1 MAGNKSLK
9 RRQIENGIFYAE
21 LNDFL
26 REELEHDTS
35 EATFAI
41 GYAGVDVRRSAQ
53 KIEIII
59 RATRTQPVV
68 GNKGQRIH
76 ELTEQ
81 IKHRFGFKESPKV
94 ELFAERVNHRALCAL
109 AQAEA
114 VKYKLLEG
122 TAVRRACYRALRFIM
137 ESEAKGCEIVVSGK
151 LRGQRAKAMK
161 FKQGYMIASG
171 DAANHYID
179 RAVKHVKLRQGVLG
193 IKVKIMLPYD
203 PTGMKGPQKCLPDK
217 VEIKEPKTFESY
229 ATPVGLAHGQA
240 PAQAPADMTEYD
252 QNTGGQDTYQTPGGP
267 VEAAQPQ
274 AQPEFSQAQYGQP
287 PAGDVRVDQ
296 QAQQQMY
303 GGQPE
308 HTTPGGPTGG
318 EFGGNDQQYFGQ

>member
-1 MAGNKSLK
+1 MSSAQSLK
-9 RRQIENGIFYAE
+9 RRQVENGIFYAE

-26 REELEHDTS
+26 NAELENNTS
-35 EATFAI
+35 EAGFAI
-41 GYAGVDVRRSAQ
+41 GYAGVEVRRSAQ

-114 VKYKLLEG
+114 VQYQLMEG
-122 TAVRRACYRALRFIM
+122 KAVRRACYRALRFIM

-171 DAANHYID
+171 DAKNHYID
-179 RAVKHVKLRQGVLG
+179 VGKKHVCLRQGVLG
-193 IKVKIMLPYD
+193 IKVKIMRPYD
-203 PTGMKGPQKCLPDK
+203 PTGVKGPQIPLPDK
-217 VEIKEPKTFESY
+217 IEIKEPKSFEHY
-229 ATPVGLAHGQA
+229 ATPVGLAHGQP
-240 PAQAPADMTEYD
+240 PAQAPADVTEYD
-252 QNTGGQDTYQTPGGP
+252 QATGGVEYGQTPGGP
-267 VEAAQPQ
+267 VEAEQH
-274 AQPEFSQAQYGQP
+274 AQPEYDQQQYGQP
-287 PAGDVRVDQ
+287 PE
-296 QAQQQMY
+296 AQQQMF
-303 GGQPE
+303 GQPAGQ
-308 HTTPGGPTGG
+308 HVTPGGPEGG
-318 EFGGNDQQYFGQ
+318 FGDQQYFGN

>member
-1 MAGNKSLK
+1 MSSKGLK
-9 RRQIENGIFYAE
+9 KRTVDNGIFYAE

-26 REELEHDTS
+26 REELEQDNN
-35 EATFAI
+35 EAGFAI
-41 GYAGVDVRRSAQ
+41 GYAGVEVRRSAQ
-53 KIEIII
+53 KVEIII

-171 DAANHYID
+171 DAKNHYID

-193 IKVKIMLPYD
+193 IQVKIMLPHD
-203 PTGMKGPQKCLPDK
+203 PAGIKGPQKCLPDK
-217 VEIKEPKTFESY
+217 IEIREPKTFDHY
-229 ATPVGLAHGQA
+229 ATPVGLAHGIP
-240 PAQAPADMTEYD
+240 PAQAPADVDQYD
-252 QNTGGQDTYQTPGGP
+252 QTTGGPADYQTPGGP
-267 VEAAQPQ
+267 VSGDARQVEQMQQQPP
-274 AQPEFSQAQYGQP
+274 QPEFDQQQYGAPPPQQP
-287 PAGDVRVDQ
+287 PAQ
-296 QAQQQMY
+296 QMGYAQQ
-303 GGQPE
+303 
-308 HTTPGGPTGG
+308 TPGGPTPGG
-318 EFGGNDQQYFGQ
+318 FGGNDGQFFGQ

>member
-1 MAGNKSLK
+1 MAQRSLK
-9 RRQIENGIFYAE
+9 KKTVENGIFFAE

-26 REELEHDTS
+26 RAELEHNTS
-35 EATFAI
+35 EAGFAI
-41 GYAGVDVRRSAQ
+41 GYAGVEVRRSAQ
-53 KIEIII
+53 KVEIII

-122 TAVRRACYRALRFIM
+122 IAVRRACYRALRFIM
-137 ESEAKGCEIVVSGK
+137 ESDAKGCEIVVSGK

-171 DAANHYID
+171 DAKNHYID
-179 RAVKHVKLRQGVLG
+179 SAVKHVCLRQGVLG
-193 IKVKIMLPYD
+193 IKVKIMLPHD
-203 PTGMKGPQKCLPDK
+203 PSGIMGPQKCLPDK
-217 VEIKEPKTFESY
+217 IEIKEPKQFDSY
-229 ATPVGLAHGQA
+229 ATPIGLPHGQPA
-240 PAQAPADMTEYD
+240 AQAPADVQGYDETTGAQEYV
-252 QNTGGQDTYQTPGGP
+252 TPGGP
-267 VEAAQPQ
+267 AEPQPDQYGGGAA
-274 AQPEFSQAQYGQP
+274 EYGQP
-287 PAGDVRVDQ
+287 PQAEP
-296 QAQQQMY
+296 QAQMYQQQPDMGY
-303 GGQPE
+303 GGGQP
-308 HTTPGGPTGG
+308 TAGGP
-318 EFGGNDQQYFGQ
+318 DQQYFGQ

>member
-1 MAGNKSLK
+1 MSSTQSLK

-41 GYAGVDVRRSAQ
+41 GYAGVEVRRSAQ

-171 DAANHYID
+171 DAKNHYID

-203 PTGMKGPQKCLPDK
+203 PTGHKGPQKCLPDK
-217 VEIKEPKTFESY
+217 IEIKEPKTFELY
-229 ATPVGLAHGQA
+229 ATPVGLPHGQP
-240 PAQAPADMTEYD
+240 PASQPADVVD
-252 QNTGGQDTYQTPGGP
+252 QPTGGDYQTPGGP
-267 VEAAQPQ
+267 VEAEVPQ
-274 AQPEFSQAQYGQP
+274 AQPEYNQAQYGQP
-287 PAGDVRVDQ
+287 PVE
-296 QAQQQMY
+296 QQQMY

-308 HTTPGGPTGG
+308 HTTPGGPTY
-318 EFGGNDQQYFGQ
+318 GGNDQQYFGQ

>member
-1 MAGNKSLK
+1 MSTKSLK
-9 RRQIENGIFYAE
+9 KRTVENGIFYAE

-26 REELEHDTS
+26 REELEHHTS
-35 EATFAI
+35 EAGFAI
-41 GYAGVDVRRSAQ
+41 GYAGVEVRRSAQ
-53 KIEIII
+53 KVEIII

-94 ELFAERVNHRALCAL
+94 ELFAERVAHRALCAL

-171 DAANHYID
+171 DAKNHYID
-179 RAVKHVKLRQGVLG
+179 SAVKHVKLRQGVLG

-203 PTGMKGPQKCLPDK
+203 PQGIKGPTKCLPDL
-217 VEIKEPKTFESY
+217 VEIREPKTFESY
-229 ATPVGLAHGQA
+229 ATPVGLAHGQP
-240 PAQAPADMTEYD
+240 PAQAPADVGGYEET
-252 QNTGGQDTYQTPGGP
+252 TGAADYQTPGGP
-267 VEAAQPQ
+267 VEAQ
-274 AQPEFSQAQYGQP
+274 QPEHTQAQYGEQP
-287 PAGDVRVDQ
+287 QYGQPQEAV
-296 QAQQQMY
+296 QQQPQMDQGAY
-303 GGQPE
+303 GQ
-308 HTTPGGPTGG
+308 TPGGPPQYGG
-318 EFGGNDQQYFGQ
+318 DQQYFGN

>member
-1 MAGNKSLK
+1 MSGTASLK

-41 GYAGVDVRRSAQ
+41 GYAGVEVRRSAQ

-171 DAANHYID
+171 DAKNHYID

-203 PTGMKGPQKCLPDK
+203 PTGHQGPAVPLPDK
-217 VEIKEPKTFESY
+217 IEIKEPKTFEQY
-229 ATPVGLAHGQA
+229 ATPVGLPHGQP
-240 PAQAPADMTEYD
+240 PAQQPADVAEYD
-252 QNTGGQDTYQTPGGP
+252 QQTGGDYQTPGGP
-267 VEAAQPQ
+267 VETQPQ
-274 AQPEFSQAQYGQP
+274 AEPEYNQAQYGQAP
-287 PAGDVRVDQ
+287 EQ
-296 QAQQQMY
+296 QAMY

-308 HTTPGGPTGG
+308 HTTPGGPAYG
-318 EFGGNDQQYFGQ
+318 GGNDQAYFGQ

>member
-1 MAGNKSLK
+1 MSTQSLK

-41 GYAGVDVRRSAQ
+41 GYAGVEVRRSAQ

-171 DAANHYID
+171 DAKNHYID
-179 RAVKHVKLRQGVLG
+179 HAVKHVKLRQGVLG
-193 IKVKIMLPYD
+193 IRVKIMLPYD
-203 PTGMKGPQKCLPDK
+203 PTGMKGPQKPLPDK
-217 VEIKEPKTFESY
+217 IEIKEPKSFESY
-229 ATPVGLAHGQA
+229 ATPVGLPHGQA
-240 PAQAPADMTEYD
+240 PAQAPADVQEYD
-252 QNTGGQDTYQTPGGP
+252 QGTGGAEYGQTPGGP
-267 VEAAQPQ
+267 VEAEQTQ
-274 AQPEFSQAQYGQP
+274 QPEYNQAQYGQP
-287 PAGDVRVDQ
+287 PVE
-296 QAQQQMY
+296 QQQPMY
-303 GGQPE
+303 GQPE
-308 HTTPGGPTGG
+308 HGQTPGGPTY
-318 EFGGNDQQYFGQ
+318 GGNDQQYFGN

>member
-1 MAGNKSLK
+1 MSTKSLK
-9 RRQIENGIFYAE
+9 KRTVENGIFYAE

-26 REELEHDTS
+26 REELEHHTS
-35 EATFAI
+35 EAGFAI
-41 GYAGVDVRRSAQ
+41 GYAGVEVRRSAQ
-53 KIEIII
+53 KVEIII

-137 ESEAKGCEIVVSGK
+137 ESDAKGCEIVVSGK

-171 DAANHYID
+171 DAKNHYID

-193 IKVKIMLPYD
+193 IKVKIMLPHD
-203 PTGMKGPQKCLPDK
+203 PMGVKGPSQCLPDK
-217 VEIKEPKTFESY
+217 IEIKEPKTFDFH
-229 ATPVGLAHGQA
+229 ATPVGLAHGNMQA
-240 PAQAPADMTEYD
+240 QAQAPADVVGYDETTGVAPEY
-252 QNTGGQDTYQTPGGP
+252 GQTPGGP
-267 VEAAQPQ
+267 VEVQQ
-274 AQPEFSQAQYGQP
+274 GMAQPEYEQQQYGQP
-287 PAGDVRVDQ
+287 P
-296 QAQQQMY
+296 QQQDARAAPPQGMY
-303 GGQPE
+303 GQPE
-308 HTTPGGPTGG
+308 AVHQGQTPGGPVYGG
-318 EFGGNDQQYFGQ
+318 DQQFFGN